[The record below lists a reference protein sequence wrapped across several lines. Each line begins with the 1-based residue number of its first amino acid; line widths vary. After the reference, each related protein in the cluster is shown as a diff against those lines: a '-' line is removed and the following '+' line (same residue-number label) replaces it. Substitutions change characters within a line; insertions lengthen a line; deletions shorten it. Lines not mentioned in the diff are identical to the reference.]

1 VLGDARRSAN
11 QDMTSLQA
19 LDYSAILSVDE
30 VLRRATAE
38 FGFLQCD
45 ADRGVR
51 YAARKLLKTS
61 PNLTHDEKDHQM
73 ATLMQTIELILGDDR
88 HSDKH
93 FLKCVVMPNGL
104 IDVLYLYDSHEAM
117 TKSLLERLSR
127 ILGYTIVPN

>member
-1 VLGDARRSAN
+1 
-11 QDMTSLQA
+11 MTSLQA
-19 LDYSAILSVDE
+19 SNDAAILSVDE
-30 VLRRATAE
+30 VLRRASAE
-38 FGFLQCD
+38 FGFVQFD

-73 ATLMQTIELILGDDR
+73 ASLIHTVELILGDDR

-104 IDVLYLYDSHEAM
+104 IDVLYVYDSHEAM
-117 TKSLLERLSR
+117 TKSLIERLSR
-127 ILGYTIVPN
+127 VLGYTIVPD